1 MAYLILTLAAGI
13 CAGRLLSRFRFL
25 KQTGAAVSVI
35 ICLMLF
41 VMGVKIGADENI
53 LKNVSSLGL
62 QAFLFAAAGIAG
74 SVLAAFLLYRTV
86 YRDKSEG
93 KS

>member
-13 CAGRLLSRFRFL
+13 CAGRLLNRFRFL
-25 KQTGAAVSVI
+25 KHTGAAVSVI

-53 LKNVSSLGL
+53 LKNVSALGL
-62 QAFLFAAAGIAG
+62 QALLFAAAGIAG
-74 SVLAAFLLYRTV
+74 SVLAASLLYRTV
-86 YRDKSEG
+86 YRDKTEG

>member
-1 MAYLILTLAAGI
+1 
-13 CAGRLLSRFRFL
+13 
-25 KQTGAAVSVI
+25 
-35 ICLMLF
+35 MLF